1 LGLIARGSEHPA
13 NARSGALCHAA
24 GREKEKNR
32 ERDMARIGI
41 ENISV
46 FGLPPVEFVNLAG
59 DLACQH
65 ISTGLSGY
73 AFGVHDYPIYSLREK
88 ARRRREMKA
97 AMRDRGV
104 SILLAEASWCAR
116 A

>member
-1 LGLIARGSEHPA
+1 L
-13 NARSGALCHAA
+13 GALCHAR

-59 DLACQH
+59 DLGCQH

-73 AFGVHDYPIYSLREK
+73 TFGVHAHRQSPRADATDPRLHPPT
-88 ARRRREMKA
+88 
-97 AMRDRGV
+97 
-104 SILLAEASWCAR
+104 AR